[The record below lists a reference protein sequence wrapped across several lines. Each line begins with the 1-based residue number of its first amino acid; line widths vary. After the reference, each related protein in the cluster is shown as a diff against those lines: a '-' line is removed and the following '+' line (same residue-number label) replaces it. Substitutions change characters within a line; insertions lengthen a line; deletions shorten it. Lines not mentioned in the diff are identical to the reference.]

1 MLRFTD
7 LNSKLILVI
16 ETYQF
21 IESTIKGGIF
31 MICEGYAE
39 ANNKLIQ
46 KIFYLDIHSNNS
58 LIGCFLEVDLDYADE
73 LQDFHND
80 YPLSGERIKVT

>member
-31 MICEGYAE
+31 MICKGYAE
-39 ANNKLIQ
+39 ASKKLIQ
-46 KIFYLDIHSNNS
+46 KIF
-58 LIGCFLEVDLDYADE
+58 
-73 LQDFHND
+73 
-80 YPLSGERIKVT
+80 LSRYSF